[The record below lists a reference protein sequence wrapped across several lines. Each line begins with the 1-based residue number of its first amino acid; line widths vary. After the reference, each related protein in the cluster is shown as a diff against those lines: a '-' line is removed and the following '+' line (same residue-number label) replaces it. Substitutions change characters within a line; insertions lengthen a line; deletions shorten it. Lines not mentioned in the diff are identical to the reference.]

1 MGETIVEINNVRKDY
16 RLPRRKV
23 IQKTDYVHAVQGITL
38 NIEKGKIY
46 GLVGESGCGKSTLAK
61 MLVGV
66 EEVTEGNIFVEGVD
80 ITKKENKGLV
90 LSGRIQM
97 VLQNASTALP
107 PGKKVYEVLSEPL
120 EVHNIV
126 NRDEKIRKIIEVVHL
141 DEEVLDKYHIE
152 LSAGI
157 KQKIN
162 IARSLILGTNVIISD
177 ESISSLDPV
186 SQVELMDLFLELNR
200 EKGLTIIFIAH
211 DISTIK
217 YLCDMVIVMY
227 LGTCV
232 EVAPNRSFF
241 KEPVHPYSRALMESV
256 PTVKKGLS
264 DEKLFVLQ
272 GEVQSPTE
280 LLPGCNFYS
289 RCMHPDKDEKCL
301 SVKPLL
307 EPVEPDHHVAC
318 IKSGSARKDAAEE

>member
-1 MGETIVEINNVRKDY
+1 
-16 RLPRRKV
+16 L
-23 IQKTDYVHAVQGITL
+23 
-38 NIEKGKIY
+38 
-46 GLVGESGCGKSTLAK
+46 S
-61 MLVGV
+61 
-66 EEVTEGNIFVEGVD
+66 EGVD

-107 PGKKVYEVLSEPL
+107 PGKRVYEVLSEPL
-120 EVHNIV
+120 EVHNV
-126 NRDEKIRKIIEVVHL
+126 GNRDDRIRKIIEVVHL
-141 DEEVLDKYHIE
+141 NEDVLYKYHIE

-232 EVAPNRSFF
+232 EVAPNSRFFQRSRLIL
-241 KEPVHPYSRALMESV
+241 YSRSSYGIWSRL
-256 PTVKKGLS
+256 VKKGGFSDGKSWLS
-264 DEKLFVLQ
+264 STGEGFKSPLKGGNISLFP
-272 GEVQSPTE
+272 GEG
-280 LLPGCNFYS
+280 L
-289 RCMHPDKDEKCL
+289 
-301 SVKPLL
+301 
-307 EPVEPDHHVAC
+307 
-318 IKSGSARKDAAEE
+318 